1 LETLKRNVVNK
12 MSKSNYRI
20 YGPEAKYIS
29 QSYPELYK
37 ALKTLGIKPKQCT
50 YIGWEQDAI
59 LISCPDQ
66 MKAWVVPKELLSNED
81 LKEIIKP
88 IRYSITRLPSTKVKP
103 NKEVKDDEDFGI
115 S

>member
-1 LETLKRNVVNK
+1 
-12 MSKSNYRI
+12 MSKVNYRI
-20 YGPEAKYIS
+20 YGPEAKNIS

-50 YIGWEQDAI
+50 YIDWEQDAI

-66 MKAWVVPKELLSNED
+66 MKAWVVPTELLSNED
-81 LKEIIKP
+81 LKQIIKP
-88 IRYSITRLPSTKVKP
+88 IEYSTPKLSSAKVKP
-103 NKEVKDDEDFGI
+103 SREVKDDENFGI

>member
-1 LETLKRNVVNK
+1 
-12 MSKSNYRI
+12 MSKTSYRI
-20 YGPEAKYIS
+20 YGPEARVIS

-50 YIGWEQDAI
+50 YIDWEKGAI

-81 LKEIIKP
+81 LKQIIKP
-88 IRYSITRLPSTKVKP
+88 IEYSTPKLSSTKVKS
-103 NKEVKDDEDFGI
+103 KEGNEDDKNFGI

>member
-1 LETLKRNVVNK
+1 
-12 MSKSNYRI
+12 MSKSKNKYRI
-20 YGPEAKYIS
+20 YGPEAGIIS

-37 ALKTLGIKPKQCT
+37 ALKTLGIKPNQCT
-50 YIGWEQDAI
+50 YVGWEQDAI

-81 LKEIIKP
+81 LKKIIKP
-88 IRYSITRLPSTKVKP
+88 ISYSIVRPSSAKVKQDKG
-103 NKEVKDDEDFGI
+103 NKDDENLGI

>member
-1 LETLKRNVVNK
+1 

-20 YGPEAKYIS
+20 YGPEAKNIA

-81 LKEIIKP
+81 LREIVKP
-88 IRYSITRLPSTKVKP
+88 IEYSITKLSPSKAKLDKS
-103 NKEVKDDEDFGI
+103 NEDEEDFGI
-115 S
+115 L

>member
-1 LETLKRNVVNK
+1 

-20 YGPEAKYIS
+20 YGPEAKSIS

-50 YIGWEQDAI
+50 YIGWEQGAI

-81 LKEIIKP
+81 LREIIKP
-88 IRYSITRLPSTKVKP
+88 IRYSITKLPSTKVKS
-103 NKEVKDDEDFGI
+103 NKDNEDDEDFGI

>member
-1 LETLKRNVVNK
+1 
-12 MSKSNYRI
+12 MSKRKYRI
-20 YGPEAKYIS
+20 YGPEARIIS

-37 ALKTLGIKPKQCT
+37 ALKTLGIKPNQCT
-50 YIGWEQDAI
+50 YVGWEQDAI

-81 LKEIIKP
+81 LRDIIKP
-88 IRYSITRLPSTKVKP
+88 IPYSIVRLSSTKVNSDK
-103 NKEVKDDEDFGI
+103 VGKDGENFGI

>member
-1 LETLKRNVVNK
+1 VINK
-12 MSKSNYRI
+12 MSKSKYRI
-20 YGPEAKYIS
+20 YGPEAGIIS

-37 ALKTLGIKPKQCT
+37 ALKTLGIKPNQCT
-50 YIGWEQDAI
+50 YVGWEQGAI

-88 IRYSITRLPSTKVKP
+88 IPYSIVRLSSTKVKEDKG
-103 NKEVKDDEDFGI
+103 NKDDENLGI